1 MRQGVATIFFLGNAF
16 CGSAN
21 CVREVNFA
29 VRNGFVTIPVFLEWL
44 SRDEDGF
51 ERWKEARTTVPGAL
65 LDADARSFDE
75 WRVKADGVAFYME
88 GLQGVPADFFDLSE
102 WTCEQCRSTKD
113 SACAVCADWSVAV
126 AREASRPKL
135 LQAARA
141 LGKYIDRA
149 VEKAMAASGSG
160 LVRIPSGHQTWSEPS
175 TAIAPQPEPQS
186 ELRADIRAEPTQEP
200 EPHAQG
206 AFAAV
211 DQSNPFCSCLDR
223 EYVQKEIRWALQYR
237 KKIIVIFEKDQRR
250 AGFFDHGPA
259 WAKYG
264 GTEWEAI
271 LNIDAE
277 PYMRDEGYAQVMVS
291 KLMQKGERVLA
302 ATVAEPAR
310 NSPGCWDFFLSH
322 AQATG
327 GDQAQTT
334 YLRLQQA
341 GNTVWYDNAMLDKS
355 TAAMEEGVKH
365 SRCFLLFLSGDTP
378 ATAAA
383 TAAAPTIAVPRQS
396 AKLAPQLPV
405 PLPSRSAGG
414 LVFCFSYASEDRAP
428 PAPVSEAKAQLEAAG
443 HRVFWGLDVS
453 PTSADWRK
461 DWNQQCETADYVVN
475 FLTVAYVRSPACAG
489 EWCFAKDTSGEGTVP
504 PRSSYYRNAY

>member
-1 MRQGVATIFFLGNAF
+1 LRPRSQRGGQDWNEPILRSMRQGVATIFFLGNAF

-113 SACAVCADWSVAV
+113 SACAVCADWSVAI
-126 AREASRPKL
+126 AREASGPKL

-149 VEKAMAASGSG
+149 VEMAMAASGSG

-175 TAIAPQPEPQS
+175 TAIAPQPQPQHKEAYPAKALRDHLRTLKLGALS
-186 ELRADIRAEPTQEP
+186 RRATAAGVNEGLLEEAMEGHAPMAAVIELIVRAELIPEP
-200 EPHAQG
+200 EPTLPQPQPQPRPLAG
-206 AFAAV
+206 
-211 DQSNPFCSCLDR
+211 
-223 EYVQKEIRWALQYR
+223 IR
-237 KKIIVIFEKDQRR
+237 
-250 AGFFDHGPA
+250 
-259 WAKYG
+259 
-264 GTEWEAI
+264 
-271 LNIDAE
+271 
-277 PYMRDEGYAQVMVS
+277 
-291 KLMQKGERVLA
+291 
-302 ATVAEPAR
+302 
-310 NSPGCWDFFLSH
+310 
-322 AQATG
+322 
-327 GDQAQTT
+327 
-334 YLRLQQA
+334 
-341 GNTVWYDNAMLDKS
+341 
-355 TAAMEEGVKH
+355 
-365 SRCFLLFLSGDTP
+365 
-378 ATAAA
+378 
-383 TAAAPTIAVPRQS
+383 
-396 AKLAPQLPV
+396 
-405 PLPSRSAGG
+405 GG
-414 LVFCFSYASEDRAP
+414 LLFCFSYASEDRAP
-428 PAPVSEAKAQLEAAG
+428 PALVSEAKAQLEAAG
-443 HRVFWGLDVS
+443 HRVFCGLDVS